1 MLNNCLKIIWAPWR
15 IKYILMPKFKKCLF
29 CKVIK
34 EKKDSK
40 NFIIE
45 RGKFSFV
52 ILNKFPYSNG
62 HIMIVPYKHTSDLE
76 ELDLESLTEIMSFA
90 QKYIKIL
97 KLKMKPD
104 GFNLGFNIGK
114 VAGAGIE
121 DHIHLHIVPR
131 WNGDTN
137 FMPVLSNTKVIPESL
152 ESVYKK
158 LKNE

>member
-1 MLNNCLKIIWAPWR
+1 
-15 IKYILMPKFKKCLF
+15 MPKFKKCLF

-152 ESVYKK
+152 ENVYKK
-158 LKNE
+158 LKK